1 MKKVLPILLLAGAF
15 TTHSFAQG
23 INFETG
29 DWKSVIAKARKENKL
44 IYADVYTTW
53 CGPCKILATQIFP
66 KKEAGDKYNKL
77 FVNYRIDAEKGE
89 GIELAKKYGVDGY
102 PTHLFIDPANGA
114 VVYRD
119 MGASAEVK
127 DFNHHADVAM
137 QEKADPMTWDKYVA
151 AYAAGKKDKA
161 FLKAYL
167 NKARLLNKANDPILN
182 DYVWL
187 LQAKPAV
194 DSEVVFLSEQMQTID
209 NEAMPYIAEHKEV
222 IAAKAPDSKGYY
234 NHLVGRWIY
243 GTFKKAVDERNESL
257 LEVIAKGSEL
267 YTGDAD
273 EALNYWYRTQYY
285 SRIGDEAGA
294 LKAGMEEA
302 AFLSAQTDDDLAR
315 EDEKGLVDAK
325 AAIRTQL
332 VMMQVPEEKL
342 DELVQTN
349 IGKNPSMRRQ
359 ASVST
364 ANKLNSIAW
373 DIYEHHAK
381 DAAAVQ
387 QAMTWSKRSLELTKG
402 MSNWASFADTY
413 AHLLYVSGNKAEAI
427 RVQQE
432 AVSKAKEQ
440 NGGDAA
446 SLEDSLKQMQEGKL

>member
-1 MKKVLPILLLAGAF
+1 
-15 TTHSFAQG
+15 
-23 INFETG
+23 
-29 DWKSVIAKARKENKL
+29 
-44 IYADVYTTW
+44 
-53 CGPCKILATQIFP
+53 
-66 KKEAGDKYNKL
+66 
-77 FVNYRIDAEKGE
+77 
-89 GIELAKKYGVDGY
+89 
-102 PTHLFIDPANGA
+102 
-114 VVYRD
+114 
-119 MGASAEVK
+119 
-127 DFNHHADVAM
+127 
-137 QEKADPMTWDKYVA
+137 
-151 AYAAGKKDKA
+151 
-161 FLKAYL
+161 
-167 NKARLLNKANDPILN
+167 
-182 DYVWL
+182 
-187 LQAKPAV
+187 
-194 DSEVVFLSEQMQTID
+194 
-209 NEAMPYIAEHKEV
+209 MPYIAEHKEV